1 MQPVTEKCRVR
12 VGSWKYTMTLFFRPP
27 LFFSFSPVYTVIWRE
42 IRIMFGFAFSAGL
55 GRGLIYKRIWVK
67 GSQKRFAALFKKGC
81 ARWSGESKE
90 NELFFKDYSTVSLSL
105 SIRVG
110 QRPSTSERPPFDTT
124 AATTSTVLKVVQK
137 LGDASTSRKS
147 PETFLVRQESELPA
161 SRH

>member
-27 LFFSFSPVYTVIWRE
+27 FSFLSVRYIPSYGGRFELCLVSLFPLDSAEVLYISGSGWKGARSDLLRYLKRAARGGVGRVRKTNSFS
-42 IRIMFGFAFSAGL
+42 RI
-55 GRGLIYKRIWVK
+55 IPP
-67 GSQKRFAALFKKGC
+67 
-81 ARWSGESKE
+81 
-90 NELFFKDYSTVSLSL
+90 SLSL

-110 QRPSTSERPPFDTT
+110 QGPSTSERPPFDTT